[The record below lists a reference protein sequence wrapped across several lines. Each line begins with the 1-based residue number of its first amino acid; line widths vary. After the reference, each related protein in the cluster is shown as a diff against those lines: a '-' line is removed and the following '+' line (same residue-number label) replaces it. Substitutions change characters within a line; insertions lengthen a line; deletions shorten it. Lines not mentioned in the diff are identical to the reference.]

1 MSPTWASSSTALRG
15 GETRDG
21 VAISCFPKHGLPTLR
36 ASGIDKACVI
46 TQDDTRLRTQAE
58 RGNLRNERLESLPE
72 RGEFMGFAGVQR
84 EHGVVVG
91 ARFLDVRQFR
101 HEEAEVHDI
110 SPSVWLNAVRGKP
123 TDTGVRRTGRARRA
137 DYPLPHGKG
146 KIGGHMG

>member
-1 MSPTWASSSTALRG
+1 MSPRWASSSTVLRG

-36 ASGIDKACVI
+36 ASGIGKAGVI

-84 EHGVVVG
+84 EDGVVVG
-91 ARFLDVRQFR
+91 ARFLDVRQFDTR
-101 HEEAEVHDI
+101 RPKFMIFLRAFGLTRFAE
-110 SPSVWLNAVRGKP
+110 SQQ
-123 TDTGVRRTGRARRA
+123 TRRSSALCARQGASSRF
-137 DYPLPHGKG
+137 P
-146 KIGGHMG
+146 